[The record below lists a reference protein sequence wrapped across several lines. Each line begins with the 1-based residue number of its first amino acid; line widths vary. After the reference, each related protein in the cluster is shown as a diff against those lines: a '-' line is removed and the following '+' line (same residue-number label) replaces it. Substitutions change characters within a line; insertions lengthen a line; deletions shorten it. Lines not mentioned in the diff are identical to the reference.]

1 MSTFSGDL
9 YNISNNPTTDSIHK
23 DAAEYFEIVIKESGN
38 VTDMEVDFIVDCAA
52 QRGFTYYTGIIFDM
66 EYVLDNKSIPLGGGG
81 RYDGLVKLLG
91 GPREIPATGFAVNVD
106 SLLSIIMAD
115 EQK

>member
-1 MSTFSGDL
+1 
-9 YNISNNPTTDSIHK
+9 
-23 DAAEYFEIVIKESGN
+23 
-38 VTDMEVDFIVDCAA
+38 
-52 QRGFTYYTGIIFDM
+52 
-66 EYVLDNKSIPLGGGG
+66 
-81 RYDGLVKLLG
+81 VKLLG